1 MIAVVNCFRCL
12 PQKSTCL
19 LLNISV
25 VTLSKKN
32 LGCNIFTILHS
43 LCVWSHAIHWGG
55 DRLELSHASPIENI
69 SHVVALRDVGL
80 GIREEPNRSDWFLGS
95 PRSSVPKK

>member
-1 MIAVVNCFRCL
+1 MSASKIHLFASQYLGC
-12 PQKSTCL
+12 
-19 LLNISV
+19 NIIK
-25 VTLSKKN
+25 KKN

-43 LCVWSHAIHWGG
+43 LFVRSHAIHWGG